1 METNLTAQ
9 ELLLRGVQ
17 LLDTG
22 HPGDALR
29 NLEQSHAINPDSP
42 RCLSYLGAALAMVE
56 KRIQEGEELC
66 QLAIRREF
74 YQTDFYWNLGRV
86 YLAGGRK
93 DQAVWAFRKGLE
105 MDETHRPMQEALLR
119 LGYRRRPILG
129 FLPRDHFLNRE
140 LGKILFHFLAGARIR
155 P

>member
-1 METNLTAQ
+1 METNLTAE

-17 LLDTG
+17 LLEAG

-29 NLEQSHAINPDSP
+29 NLEQSHAIDPGSP
-42 RCLSYLGAALAMVE
+42 RCLSYLGVALAMVE
-56 KRIQEGEELC
+56 KRILEGEKLC

-74 YQTDFYWNLGRV
+74 FQTDFYWNLGRV

-105 MDETHRPMQEALLR
+105 MDGTHRPMREALFR
-119 LGYRRRPILG
+119 LGCRRRPILG
-129 FLPRDHFLNRE
+129 FLPRSHFLNRE
-140 LGKILFHFLAGARIR
+140 LGKIRFQFLAGARIR